1 MRARQYELAIS
12 LWGSDYLDPHSN
24 AQTFCV
30 NEDNSDASA
39 NRTSAWNCA
48 WADADLTARA
58 LAAVKEADAGK
69 RVAEYQGM
77 QRDLMARGPFAIMLQ
92 EIGIAALRRPLS
104 GFRQGP
110 LADRTSYA
118 PIAKG

>member
-1 MRARQYELAIS
+1 M
-12 LWGSDYLDPHSN
+12 D
-24 AQTFCV
+24 V
-30 NEDNSDASA
+30 NGITAVVTGGASGLGA
-39 NRTSAWNCA
+39 A
-48 WADADLTARA
+48 TARA

-69 RVAEYQGM
+69 RIAEYEAM
-77 QRDLMARGPFAIMLQ
+77 QRDVMARGPFAIMLQ

-110 LADRTSYA
+110 LSDRTSYA